1 MIYSVEFDDLAHS
14 LISLHA
20 ATDAAEAQGL
30 LCGILCAQG
39 RVDQSSWTAQVLGE
53 GLTNGDISLTELR
66 QQLDTLYQ
74 ESMQSL
80 YDEDYGFKL
89 YLPEDEV
96 TLQERIE
103 AISEWCQGFL
113 FGFSIRSLE
122 EISDEIREEI
132 EALIEDFVEVT
143 RLEVES
149 GDDEGEDEQSFM
161 EIEEYIRMGVIYIFT
176 SLNPV
181 STSHRLQ

>member
-1 MIYSVEFDDLAHS
+1 MIYSVDFDDLAHG

-39 RVDQSSWTAQVLGE
+39 RVDQTSWTAQVLGE
-53 GLTNGDISLTELR
+53 GLTDGDETIQELR
-66 QQLDTLYQ
+66 QQLNTLYQ

-80 YDEDYGFKL
+80 YDEEYGFKM
-89 YLPEDEV
+89 YLPDDEV

-113 FGFSIRSLE
+113 LGFSMRSLDE
-122 EISDEIREEI
+122 VSDEIREEI
-132 EALIEDFVEVT
+132 EGLIEDFVEVT
-143 RLEVES
+143 RLDVES
-149 GDDEGEDEQSFM
+149 SEDENEDEQSFM

>member
-1 MIYSVEFDDLAHS
+1 MIYSVEYDDLAHS

-39 RVDQSSWTAQVLGE
+39 RVEQSSWTAQVLGE
-53 GLTNGDISLTELR
+53 SLAGGDISINELR
-66 QQLDTLYQ
+66 QQLHALYE

-80 YDEDYGFKL
+80 YDEEFGFQM
-89 YLPEDEV
+89 YLPDDDV

-113 FGFSIRSLE
+113 LGFSMRSLE
-122 EISDEIREEI
+122 EISGEIREEI
-132 EALIEDFVEVT
+132 EGLIEDFVEVT
-143 RLEVES
+143 RLDVES